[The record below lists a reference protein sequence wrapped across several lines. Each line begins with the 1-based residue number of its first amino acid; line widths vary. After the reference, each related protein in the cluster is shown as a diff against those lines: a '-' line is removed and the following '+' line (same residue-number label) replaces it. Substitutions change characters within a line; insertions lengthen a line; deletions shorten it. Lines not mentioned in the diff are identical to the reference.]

1 MLLEDMF
8 IAMTA
13 SISLQVKGK
22 NNIFT
27 LHNVIWEINFFS
39 STQKIY
45 ILQSRLHY
53 LYSRVQNMDP
63 SVDQVRHIDQVHQTI
78 DQVHKPP
85 FMDQVNGHPIFTTP
99 YKQRCWYAWSLA
111 HISMWLYLQFLSCQS
126 WLTSIKVS
134 TALFSRIPLSC
145 LVGFFLSYRGLT
157 VFSTLR
163 IDEYYRIAIK
173 SDFMKYCKVEN

>member
-1 MLLEDMF
+1 MKNW
-8 IAMTA
+8 IAIRSSYVIRGHVCFHD
-13 SISLQVKGK
+13 SINILTSEGK
-22 NNIFT
+22 KYHLYFAQY
-27 LHNVIWEINFFS
+27 WEINFFS

-63 SVDQVRHIDQVHQTI
+63 SVDQVHHIDQVHQTI

-134 TALFSRIPLSC
+134 TALFSIIPLSC
-145 LVGFFLSYRGLT
+145 LVGFFYLIG
-157 VFSTLR
+157 VWWFFLR
-163 IDEYYRIAIK
+163 Y
-173 SDFMKYCKVEN
+173 V